1 MGGPGSGRR
10 KGGGKGFSTS
20 GKNPSLGRAGAFKSM
35 FQKGPSTKQMRTEKK
50 ALQIKKATNR
60 KNASVQLSKP
70 STKGVQK
77 MYYKNVR
84 SANKAH

>member
-10 KGGGKGFSTS
+10 AGYSKS
-20 GKNPSLGRAGAFKSM
+20 GKNPSMGRSKSAFGSM
-35 FQKGPSTKQMRTEKK
+35 FQKGSSTKQLRTEKK
-50 ALQIKKATNR
+50 ALQIKKAANR
-60 KNASVQLSKP
+60 KNAGVQLSKP
-70 STKGVQK
+70 TTSKVNK